1 MARVIA
7 YPTGAPAKRLAK
19 VGARISARTAT
30 VDQTRSLVTWQPA
43 PITWQPDNPQWYAA
57 PFADWQ
63 DCPDKW
69 SDCTTFWDAHPPA
82 PTRAF
87 IRAQRT
93 LYGPPI
99 GGYTKSATKLQKAS
113 SRWNL
118 LPASDHTA
126 WNQSAR
132 RLNAE
137 SRKPVIDPRTGSPR
151 FATIRKWNGFS
162 LFVATYND
170 TEARTLTTPDDPA
183 QTEAETMTELLT
195 GTDYE
200 QRIMS
205 TLATT
210 DGNITIAMYQV
221 SPNWSGPSLA
231 ASPLF
236 DALLAQPTR
245 RTSCRLI
252 LGTPTGGTSLNT
264 LNEQAAQIMTAA
276 GWSVRRV
283 GAFPVLHAKLWLIER
298 GFVYA
303 GSHNLSNR
311 ATTSNHEAG
320 ILTTANGAVVR
331 ARNLTTEL
339 WNAAT

>member
-1 MARVIA
+1 MARVVA
-7 YPTGAPAKRLAK
+7 YPTGAPAKALAK
-19 VGARISARTAT
+19 IGALISRKTAAL
-30 VDQTRSLVTWQPA
+30 DNTRSLVTWQPT
-43 PITWQPDNPQWYAA
+43 PVTWQPNNPQWYAA
-57 PFADWQ
+57 PFANWQ

-69 SDCTTFWDAHPPA
+69 SDCTTYWNAHPPA
-82 PTRAF
+82 PTQAF

-93 LYGPPI
+93 LYGNPTGAYAVAAQAMQQASI
-99 GGYTKSATKLQKAS
+99 RWRQITATA
-113 SRWNL
+113 RN
-118 LPASDHTA
+118 A
-126 WNQSAR
+126 WNTSAR
-132 RLNAE
+132 QRNTDA
-137 SRKPVIDPRTGSPR
+137 RKPVIDPRTGAPR
-151 FATIRKWNGFS
+151 FATRRQWTGFS
-162 LFVATYND
+162 LFVATYADN
-170 TEARTLTTPDDPA
+170 AQRTLATPEDPTN
-183 QTEAETMTELLT
+183 TEESTMTELIT

-200 QRIMS
+200 QRILA
-205 TLATT
+205 TLAAT

-245 RTSCRLI
+245 RAACRLI

-311 ATTSNHEAG
+311 ATTSNREAG

-339 WNAAT
+339 WNAAA